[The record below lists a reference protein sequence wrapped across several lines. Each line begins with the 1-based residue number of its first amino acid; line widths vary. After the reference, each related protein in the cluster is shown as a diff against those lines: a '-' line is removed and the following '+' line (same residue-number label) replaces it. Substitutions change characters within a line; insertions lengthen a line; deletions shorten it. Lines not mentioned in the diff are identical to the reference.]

1 MMIDTEDLSSTIQL
15 LLSKAEEMG
24 EKGLKVSFAS
34 LKDFEPNHSDR
45 DYCKAADIF
54 NDRKSKLKNCVIPLD
69 KLVKGK
75 SDKLISQMWALV
87 CDYFMIREKQIKDE
101 CDNKVK
107 EARDSRDVALEEVV
121 KCCGSR
127 RCLQM
132 EYDCLSSKFSD
143 ATKTIEDL
151 NATIAAREITIAKLK
166 SEVETLSEL
175 KENLSDIV
183 SMLKD
188 KKESKKA
195 VG

>member
-1 MMIDTEDLSSTIQL
+1 
-15 LLSKAEEMG
+15 
-24 EKGLKVSFAS
+24 
-34 LKDFEPNHSDR
+34 
-45 DYCKAADIF
+45 
-54 NDRKSKLKNCVIPLD
+54 
-69 KLVKGK
+69 
-75 SDKLISQMWALV
+75 MWALV